1 MGDKV
6 PIKTAIKRYIQ
17 GNLFEEKLKW
27 KGKHVTAKLLS
38 FKLILVEGTV
48 SIKSCVC
55 VHMYIYTYIYIIL
68 TMRIHFKNFGNSL
81 VV

>member
-6 PIKTAIKRYIQ
+6 PIKSAIKRYIQ

-38 FKLILVEGTV
+38 CKLILVEGTSLDKAV
-48 SIKSCVC
+48 CVC
-55 VHMYIYTYIYIIL
+55 IYVYIHIYIHNINYEN
-68 TMRIHFKNFGNSL
+68 TF
-81 VV
+81 